1 MESDLDIVRRV
12 RSGQVDDFEILLR
25 RHSAQVFQSVG
36 RRIPVGDVP
45 AVAQDVFVSAFR
57 SLETYAGRQPFEHWL
72 MRIALR
78 RCCDYWRVRGRNRE
92 TTDPDGEGILSDW
105 MERIS
110 RDLSRDVFEKG
121 RAREDA
127 CEAVQGALARLDAE
141 DRSLVEGIYFE
152 DQPLQAMADALGW
165 SLAKVK
171 VRAHRARR
179 KLRAMLEREWNRGRR
194 EATG

>member
-25 RHSAQVFQSVG
+25 RYSAQVFKSVG
-36 RRIPVGDVP
+36 RRVPVGDVP
-45 AVAQDVFVSAFR
+45 SVAQDVFVSAFR
-57 SLETYAGRQPFEHWL
+57 SLETYEGRQPFGHWL

-78 RCCDYWRVRGRNRE
+78 RCCDYWRARGRDRE
-92 TTDPDGEGILSDW
+92 ATGPDGEEDLSDW
-105 MERIS
+105 MERV
-110 RDLSRDVFEKG
+110 SRDVSREAFVG
-121 RAREDA
+121 ARAREDA
-127 CEAVQGALARLDAE
+127 CEAVHGALARLDAE
-141 DRSLVEGIYFE
+141 DRALVEGIYFE

-179 KLRAMLEREWNRGRR
+179 KLRTVLERELNRGRR
-194 EATG
+194 EATA